1 MSNSRLF
8 LLFILL
14 LATFFRFYQLPQ
26 LPAGLNFDEAGNGVA
41 AAEILTGA
49 PRIWWR
55 IGGGKE
61 PLWPLLVALS
71 TAMWGYIPRALRL
84 PAVMVGIL
92 SVAAVYPLTMSLFRN
107 RQAYP
112 IASLTML
119 GLAISG
125 WHLHFSRLG
134 FRAILLPLLSTLAF
148 YFFWAGL
155 TGTAR
160 DPLPA
165 APRFWRLTRRDL
177 YFVLA
182 AFFLALAIYSYLA
195 ARLLPVV
202 LIVFVVL
209 QWLMNRLW
217 AWSDKGGRGISRPD
231 SDSEVDRLDGA
242 FSLKP
247 AGPTVQ
253 QQQTGLLGPL
263 VRLFALM
270 ILFLSPLIVYFL
282 LNPNDFAARSEA
294 VSIFNPAWNNGDLVG
309 TAWRTL
315 AITVGTYLGLP
326 GDANPLVNLPY
337 QSALPHILVP
347 FFVLGLATSL
357 YRAVRPTLAG
367 SRQVASPSIQPP
379 VSAHL
384 FLICWWVIM
393 LLPAILAPEGAPH
406 HLRLIGTIIPTY
418 TLVALGFI
426 AAITLLVRLVSYVVS
441 KSSPAQHLL
450 KYTRRAAYLLIAIC
464 FVLLA
469 GQTYANYFVLWP
481 LSVDFT
487 LPFDLYAVRLATTIA
502 QAPDNA
508 TYVIPMDI
516 RAGQEARHYTLD
528 YLLAPY
534 PSAAY
539 TYLPVDERQAQASLT
554 QSASGKDELRLV
566 RWRADKH
573 VEADA
578 KEIVTYLL
586 KTATEPRGRE
596 SFPVYDV
603 ESFYLRPSTD
613 PQCTTGQRNNG
624 MADCSPFVL
633 PHLNQPLRATFD
645 SLISLDAAYV
655 QPRIDSSD
663 RWLPVA
669 VTFSPLAPMEVDYK
683 ASVRL
688 LSPVGERVAQKDRV
702 LAHDFHQ
709 GTSLWPAE
717 PVNEYY
723 LVPLPTNLSPG
734 QYTVVLVIYH
744 PDTLAALAAGGV
756 VEVPLGT
763 VQIR

>member
-71 TAMWGYIPRALRL
+71 TAMWGYIPLALRL

-357 YRAVRPTLAG
+357 YRAVRPPTSRLGAPLSYLLVGHYAASGYPG
-367 SRQVASPSIQPP
+367 SRRRTSS
-379 VSAHL
+379 
-384 FLICWWVIM
+384 
-393 LLPAILAPEGAPH
+393 
-406 HLRLIGTIIPTY
+406 
-418 TLVALGFI
+418 
-426 AAITLLVRLVSYVVS
+426 
-441 KSSPAQHLL
+441 SSPDRNHYSNI
-450 KYTRRAAYLLIAIC
+450 YTGGPGLHSGDHATRPVGFVCRFKKLTGATPSEVYPARRLSADRDLFCAVGGSNLRQLFC
-464 FVLLA
+464 
-469 GQTYANYFVLWP
+469 P
-481 LSVDFT
+481 L
-487 LPFDLYAVRLATTIA
+487 
-502 QAPDNA
+502 
-508 TYVIPMDI
+508 
-516 RAGQEARHYTLD
+516 
-528 YLLAPY
+528 
-534 PSAAY
+534 
-539 TYLPVDERQAQASLT
+539 ASLRGLYP
-554 QSASGKDELRLV
+554 AFRFV
-566 RWRADKH
+566 RR
-573 VEADA
+573 
-578 KEIVTYLL
+578 
-586 KTATEPRGRE
+586 
-596 SFPVYDV
+596 
-603 ESFYLRPSTD
+603 
-613 PQCTTGQRNNG
+613 
-624 MADCSPFVL
+624 
-633 PHLNQPLRATFD
+633 
-645 SLISLDAAYV
+645 
-655 QPRIDSSD
+655 
-663 RWLPVA
+663 
-669 VTFSPLAPMEVDYK
+669 
-683 ASVRL
+683 
-688 LSPVGERVAQKDRV
+688 PVG
-702 LAHDFHQ
+702 
-709 GTSLWPAE
+709 
-717 PVNEYY
+717 N
-723 LVPLPTNLSPG
+723 
-734 QYTVVLVIYH
+734 YH
-744 PDTLAALAAGGV
+744 CSST
-756 VEVPLGT
+756 
-763 VQIR
+763 